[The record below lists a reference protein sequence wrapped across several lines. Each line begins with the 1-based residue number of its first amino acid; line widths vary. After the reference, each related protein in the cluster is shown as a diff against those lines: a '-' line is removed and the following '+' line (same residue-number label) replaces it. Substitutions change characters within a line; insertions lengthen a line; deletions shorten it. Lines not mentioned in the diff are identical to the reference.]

1 MASLDEAAA
10 RLRKNDPMLGDALAL
25 RLAEA
30 GTRVVEDGFTWKHDP
45 LHMTMGP
52 YPYRRDAAAQYW
64 SKITCPVLAV
74 DAAQSK
80 LNLSEA
86 ERAARRGYFASCR
99 HVTIDQ
105 AGHMLQRHQP
115 EQLARLLLELL

>member
-1 MASLDEAAA
+1 MASIAEAAA
-10 RLRKNDPMLGDALAL
+10 RLHKNDPLLGEALAL

-30 GTRVVEDGFTWKHDP
+30 GTRRIEGGFTWKHDP

-52 YPYRRDAAAQYW
+52 YPFRRDAAAQYW
-64 SKITCPVLAV
+64 SKVTCPVLVV

-80 LNLSEA
+80 LNLSDA
-86 ERAARRGYFASCR
+86 ERAERRAYFANCR

-115 EQLARLLLELL
+115 QQLASLLAELL